1 MKPYGNM
8 GRGFEQ
14 EKYCLKLNLYVL
26 KGIVR
31 NIAKVLKTLNSML
44 LQSQCSEKV
53 KQCLCCQTG
62 SS

>member
-14 EKYCLKLNLYVL
+14 EKYCLKINLYVL

-31 NIAKVLKTLNSML
+31 SIAKVPETLNSML
-44 LQSQCSEKV
+44 LQRLCSEKV
-53 KQCLCCQTG
+53 KQCLCCETD

>member
-14 EKYCLKLNLYVL
+14 EKYCLKINLYVL
-26 KGIVR
+26 KEIVK
-31 NIAKVLKTLNSML
+31 NTAKVLKTLNSML

-53 KQCLCCQTG
+53 KQHLCCQIG
-62 SS
+62 FS

>member
-14 EKYCLKLNLYVL
+14 EEYCLKINLHVL
-26 KGIVR
+26 KGIVGS
-31 NIAKVLKTLNSML
+31 IAKVLKTLNSML
-44 LQSQCSEKV
+44 QSQCSENV
-53 KQCLCCQTG
+53 KQCLCCQMG